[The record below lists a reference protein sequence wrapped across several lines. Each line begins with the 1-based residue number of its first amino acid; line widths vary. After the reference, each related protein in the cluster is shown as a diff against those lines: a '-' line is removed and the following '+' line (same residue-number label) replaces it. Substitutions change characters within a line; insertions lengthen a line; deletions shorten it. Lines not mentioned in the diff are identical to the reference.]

1 MKIKSIIITL
11 LFSMFSFISFAQ
23 LENIKRESY
32 QITDIEIERFVRE
45 IDIEGKIYGNV
56 IVNIKSF
63 GPDAIHSKYRVKIVI
78 KDENNKKIY
87 NKTFNNAFLYISNI
101 RDIEIGKKPFVQ
113 MIILPSFYTD
123 DYFGVIREKEGI

>member
-32 QITDIEIERFVRE
+32 RITDIEIERFVRE